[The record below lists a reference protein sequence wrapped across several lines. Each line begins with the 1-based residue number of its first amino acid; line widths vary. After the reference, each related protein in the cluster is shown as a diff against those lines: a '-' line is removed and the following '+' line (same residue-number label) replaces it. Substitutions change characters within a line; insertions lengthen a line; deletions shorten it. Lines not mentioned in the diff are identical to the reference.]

1 MDAHIFCTEHI
12 LYLIVSLLL
21 SAAAIVFIK
30 LYCKSPK
37 VQTIAVKASGA
48 LLLALILLNR
58 TACYIYTEHY
68 FFPTSICGNLS
79 LVFSILL
86 LFGKP
91 DNASFHF
98 IVYPAI
104 VFCLCAN
111 VYPTYIT
118 QDPSFWYLPTISGLL
133 HHSVSIYSAV
143 MLITIRWVKP
153 GIKHMLAFPIGY
165 GIFIIYGLFNITA
178 LGYEDSMNILEPII
192 SLGSLDLTWYL
203 IGIAGTAVVWIINLS
218 VNAAEK
224 KKDCAVCVFLRNAK
238 QKLNSITNRSAE

>member
-12 LYLIVSLLL
+12 LYLIISLAL
-21 SAAAIVFIK
+21 SAAAIALIK
-30 LYCKSPK
+30 LYCKSLK
-37 VQTIAVKASGA
+37 AQTIAVKLSGA
-48 LLLALILLNR
+48 LLLCFLILNR

-79 LVFSILL
+79 LVFSVLL

-91 DNASFHF
+91 DNAGFHF

-118 QDPSFWYLPTISGLL
+118 QDSSFWYLPTISGLL

-143 MLITIRWVKP
+143 LLLVLRWVNP
-153 GIKHMLAFPIGY
+153 GTKHMLAFPAGF
-165 GIFIIYGLFNITA
+165 GIFLIYGLFNITV
-178 LGYEDSMNILEPII
+178 LGYDDSMNIIEPII
-192 SLGSLDLTWYL
+192 SLGSLVVTWFFVLTV
-203 IGIAGTAVVWIINLS
+203 GTAVVWIINLA
-218 VNAAEK
+218 VDAAQK
-224 KKDCAVCVFLRNAK
+224 KSGCAVCTFYKKVK
-238 QKLNSITNRSAE
+238 QKVKSITGGTE